1 MVRTRTYFL
10 VYLGLVGLSALTF
23 GLSFAPLGAVEIPV
37 AIGIALA
44 KALLVLLFFM
54 HLVEER
60 RPYWIFLLTGALLL
74 AILVAIMALD
84 VVTREPRLRQEVRV
98 GSRP

>member
-10 VYLGLVGLSALTF
+10 VYLGLVALSALTF
-23 GLSFAPLGAVEIPV
+23 GLSFAPIGAIEIPAAL
-37 AIGIALA
+37 AIAIA

-54 HLVEER
+54 HLVEEK
-60 RPYWIFLLTGALLL
+60 RPYWIFMLTGALLL

-84 VVTREPRLRQEVRV
+84 VVTREPKLRQEVRV
-98 GSRP
+98 DSRP